1 MTWGDDTSVV
11 ELRLSS
17 ATNGATTVE
26 VEHTVPRAFAESGAG
41 TLYVGPGWDAAVTA
55 LDAFLRGETPD
66 DPAAEH
72 SSEGQDLARR
82 STLAWAEV
90 VDAWGTAT
98 AKELADAKAIV
109 LGSGAPDS

>member
-1 MTWGDDTSVV
+1 M
-11 ELRLSS
+11 
-17 ATNGATTVE
+17 
-26 VEHTVPRAFAESGAG
+26 EHTVPRAFAESGAG

-55 LDAFLRGETPD
+55 LDAFLRGEAPD
-66 DPAAEH
+66 DPAAAEH
-72 SSEGQDLARR
+72 SPEGQDLARR